1 MVARGLFFMTKA
13 IFFFISSLLLLVPL
27 FSFTG
32 DISTSDQLLLTAPFI
47 LLFGIPHGAIDNVLY
62 LRSRNIKNGHFIA
75 IYLVFVAANVAIWLI
90 FPIVAYTI
98 FLLLSAYHFGQSQ
111 FTHYFEQQ
119 PLSLKSLYLFWGVTI
134 LSGLLYFNISEVH
147 IVMLQYEEFAS
158 FSPLHKEP
166 YMLFLFVISTAITAS
181 LIVYLTAKKY
191 LSTEN
196 MLMEFLVI
204 SLILICFYLLP
215 FLIGFSIYFIILHS
229 LKVLKEEYHFLVAE
243 KQIGSIFKFVQLI
256 SPFTLF
262 SVGGILVLFGLIY
275 LEFIPFSYGY
285 CLLIAISSITL
296 PHVFVM
302 NDFYMLPFNKRKA
315 PEQV

>member
-1 MVARGLFFMTKA
+1 
-13 IFFFISSLLLLVPL
+13 
-27 FSFTG
+27 
-32 DISTSDQLLLTAPFI
+32 
-47 LLFGIPHGAIDNVLY
+47 
-62 LRSRNIKNGHFIA
+62 
-75 IYLVFVAANVAIWLI
+75 
-90 FPIVAYTI
+90 
-98 FLLLSAYHFGQSQ
+98 
-111 FTHYFEQQ
+111 
-119 PLSLKSLYLFWGVTI
+119 
-134 LSGLLYFNISEVH
+134 
-147 IVMLQYEEFAS
+147 
-158 FSPLHKEP
+158 
-166 YMLFLFVISTAITAS
+166 
-181 LIVYLTAKKY
+181 
-191 LSTEN
+191 
-196 MLMEFLVI
+196 MEFLVI